1 MFSTSLMEE
10 NANNCFHY
18 NFPHQFTF
26 LTLCLELCALL
37 QLCDHVIKLKMLP
50 GEVDIPN
57 WPTKASGVAL
67 WQDLIE
73 KMDRDQNS
81 PSVPVLMGT
90 NSYWVVSFLPSPH
103 LNLPASVVWVE
114 FWSRAVLL

>member
-10 NANNCFHY
+10 NANNCFHC

-37 QLCDHVIKLKMLP
+37 QLCDHVIKLTMLP

-57 WPTKASGVAL
+57 
-67 WQDLIE
+67 
-73 KMDRDQNS
+73 
-81 PSVPVLMGT
+81 
-90 NSYWVVSFLPSPH
+90 
-103 LNLPASVVWVE
+103 
-114 FWSRAVLL
+114 